1 MSLDHSAFFF
11 LFFFLKMTANAEQ
24 SFNIYIGPYEKR
36 NKKIIL
42 ITPKLHM
49 TVFAL
54 THLPNPGTSKN
65 GFGQTT

>member
-1 MSLDHSAFFF
+1 
-11 LFFFLKMTANAEQ
+11 MTANAEQ